1 MATDDAE
8 ETSESERD
16 TATPAL
22 VAPVLASQI
31 MREEVA
37 PLEPEALSCRF
48 WLASLGVC
56 FTLLGIALPNPS
68 FQSSVSL
75 FAAALALLLIAVIR
89 IPYRTRAG
97 AAATVGGAFLISGLV
112 VPGPLLVLVQEL
124 GLFDSVKLVFAITLL
139 PAALLFRSHYR
150 EYRWTRAVL
159 AIALLAALPYLF
171 TQVDTFADTTHAGV
185 VRLGSLL
192 AIVTTLLGATGFM
205 PGETKA
211 AGSLWAALTVGVLS
225 ASFALR
231 ALSTP
236 PDLFPGPV
244 AYLRGSVALM
254 AAATTASVG
263 IYQLLAG
270 FLAGDARRTA
280 RAVPRFSSRPPA
292 RA

>member
-8 ETSESERD
+8 ETTEGEHD
-16 TATPAL
+16 TATPAPA
-22 VAPVLASQI
+22 APVLASQI

-48 WLASLGVC
+48 WLASLGAC
-56 FTLLGIALPNPS
+56 LTLLGIALPTPS
-68 FQSSVSL
+68 IQSSFPV
-75 FAAALALLLIAVIR
+75 FAAALALLLIAAIR

-97 AAATVGGAFLISGLV
+97 AAAIVGGAFLISGLAGL
-112 VPGPLLVLVQEL
+112 GPLVVLVHEL
-124 GLFDSVKLVFAITLL
+124 GSFDSVKLVLAITLL

-159 AIALLAALPYLF
+159 AVALLAALPYLF

-211 AGSLWAALTVGVLS
+211 AGSLWAALTIAVLS

-236 PDLFPGPV
+236 PDLSPGPL
-244 AYLRGSVALM
+244 AYLHGSVALM
-254 AAATTASVG
+254 AAAATTAVG
-263 IYQLLAG
+263 VYQLLAG